1 MKTRVLFLFLFFVS
15 FRSFANF
22 RDSLIVYPMPDS
34 VKAIQV
40 ITEVSVQSPEAKKWF
55 NLSLRTDIASITM
68 FGKGKNRGFY
78 FIVNAPLNNLQRGLN
93 NGFDLKGHE
102 IIFKYDWQV
111 GESYKLLISQA
122 TDSASGLTV
131 CSGYVFLPREGKW
144 KFIGSGTLNKWHPSL
159 LNPSLRFTCH
169 KKQNLLFRQGP
180 AWAQR
185 SSGSWK
191 LLSEDKTNATIPGI
205 NLFGHLDSIQ
215 QRQKEINIIND
226 SIRLGKTNVKQEEQ
240 GMYYQIIKQ
249 GTGRMVSVEDT
260 VTIFYKGY
268 LFSNGQVFDQ
278 TGEKPASFP
287 LKRLIRGW
295 QIGVPLLK
303 VGGKIKMVI
312 PSDLAYSI
320 RTRAARIPPNSTLVF
335 EVEVIDARSPEK

>member
-1 MKTRVLFLFLFFVS
+1 MKSTSLTLFLFLFCLKS
-15 FRSFANF
+15 NANF
-22 RDSLIVYPMPDS
+22 RDSVITYPLTDS
-34 VKAIQV
+34 VRAIQV

-68 FGKGKNRGFY
+68 FGNRKNRGF
-78 FIVNAPLNNLQRGLN
+78 FFTVSAPLNNLQRGLN

-111 GESYKLLISQA
+111 GESYKLLIAQA
-122 TDSASGLTV
+122 TDSISGLTV

-169 KKQNLLFRQGP
+169 KKQNLLFRHGP

-215 QRQKEINIIND
+215 QRQKEIKIIND
-226 SIRLGKTNVKQEEQ
+226 SITLGKTDVKQEEK
-240 GMYYQIIKQ
+240 GVYYQIIKQ

-295 QIGVPLLK
+295 QIAVPLLK
-303 VGGKIKMVI
+303 VGGKIKLVI

-320 RTRAARIPPNSTLVF
+320 RTRSAKIPPNSILVF
-335 EVEVIDARSPEK
+335 EIEVLDARSPEK

>member
-1 MKTRVLFLFLFFVS
+1 MKIRLLIFFLFFLS

-22 RDSLIVYPMPDS
+22 KDSLIVYPLPDT
-34 VKAIQV
+34 VRAVQI
-40 ITEVSVQSPEAKKWF
+40 ITEVSVQSLEAKKWSR
-55 NLSLRTDIASITM
+55 LSLTTDIASITM
-68 FGKGKNRGFY
+68 FGNGKNRGFY
-78 FIVNAPLNNLQRGLN
+78 FIVNATLNNIQRGLN
-93 NGFDLKGHE
+93 IGFNLKGRE
-102 IIFKYDWQV
+102 IIFNYDWQV

-159 LNPSLRFTCH
+159 LNPSLRYTGH

-191 LLSEDKTNATIPGI
+191 LLSDDKMTLPVPVI
-205 NLFGHLDSIQ
+205 NLSGHLDSIQ
-215 QRQKEINIIND
+215 QRQKEIKIITD
-226 SIRLGKTNVKQEEQ
+226 SIALGKTDAKQEEQ
-240 GMYYQIIKQ
+240 GVYYHIIKT

-260 VTIFYKGY
+260 VTVFYKGY
-268 LFSNGQVFDQ
+268 LFSNGLVFDQ

-303 VGGKIKMVI
+303 VGGKIKLVI
-312 PSDLAYSI
+312 PSDMAYSI
-320 RTRAARIPPNSTLVF
+320 RTRAAKIPPNSTLVF
-335 EVEVIDARSPEK
+335 EVEVIEARTPEK